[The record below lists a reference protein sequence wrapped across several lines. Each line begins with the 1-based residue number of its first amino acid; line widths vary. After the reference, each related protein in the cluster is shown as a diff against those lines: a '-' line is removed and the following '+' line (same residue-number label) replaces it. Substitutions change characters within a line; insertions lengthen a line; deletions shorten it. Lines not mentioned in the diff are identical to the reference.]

1 MDLEPIA
8 ECVFFLCVLA
18 LIILCAGDPD
28 ILDGL
33 IKMINK

>member
-1 MDLEPIA
+1 MSENTLGAI
-8 ECVFFLCVLA
+8 V
-18 LIILCAGDPD
+18 IILIFIFWILTSGDPD